1 MKRIMTLF
9 IVIVP
14 LLTGCWSRHEINDV
28 AIVLGV
34 ALDKA
39 ENGKLRLALLIA
51 VPKASGGA
59 SGSSQGS
66 SSTKSTFMASAEGES
81 IMEAYRI
88 IQEKVS
94 REIFFAHG
102 RVIIVGEELAR
113 DGVSSILDFF
123 SRHRQSHLRNY
134 LLFTK
139 GEAVDILQSS
149 PQFESALAEEIRE
162 KEKTGTGV
170 RVQIREFWGRMLSEG
185 EEPVAAQVSNLPV
198 ETVSQNERKES
209 GTSKRTPT
217 ITGAAVFRGDRL
229 VGWLNDKETRGILWI
244 RNEIESG
251 VVAVSIPN
259 DKGGGR
265 IGAQIW
271 KVSTKVK
278 PIFHNGKLKIKI
290 EAYGEVEIF
299 ENSSKLDLGNPT
311 VLDTLQSMLEKDV
324 QTRIQLTLDKA
335 QKELKSD
342 IFGFGQAVYRSYPK
356 KWETYY
362 KKRWN
367 TIFPNIELEIDPHIT
382 VQGTGFTTKPVLLP
396 DATK

>member
-134 LLFTK
+134 LLFK
-139 GEAVDILQSS
+139 KLEAVDILQ
-149 PQFESALAEEIRE
+149 
-162 KEKTGTGV
+162 
-170 RVQIREFWGRMLSEG
+170 
-185 EEPVAAQVSNLPV
+185 
-198 ETVSQNERKES
+198 
-209 GTSKRTPT
+209 
-217 ITGAAVFRGDRL
+217 
-229 VGWLNDKETRGILWI
+229 
-244 RNEIESG
+244 
-251 VVAVSIPN
+251 
-259 DKGGGR
+259 
-265 IGAQIW
+265 
-271 KVSTKVK
+271 
-278 PIFHNGKLKIKI
+278 
-290 EAYGEVEIF
+290 
-299 ENSSKLDLGNPT
+299 
-311 VLDTLQSMLEKDV
+311 
-324 QTRIQLTLDKA
+324 
-335 QKELKSD
+335 
-342 IFGFGQAVYRSYPK
+342 
-356 KWETYY
+356 
-362 KKRWN
+362 
-367 TIFPNIELEIDPHIT
+367 
-382 VQGTGFTTKPVLLP
+382 
-396 DATK
+396 